1 MALKVT
7 TTTNSGVTTRVG
19 TAPAINTAVKKVQ
32 FNLVNLEELN
42 NIEADGLEDGYTLV
56 YDAAQEKWVAQAV
69 EGINVID
76 GGTF

>member
-7 TTTNSGVTTRVG
+7 TSTNSGVAARVAG
-19 TAPAINTAVKKVQ
+19 APAINTSVRKIQ

-42 NIEADGLEDGYTLV
+42 NIDADGLEDGYTLV